1 MPIPF
6 DIVICL
12 ANVKDFILQQS
23 FRWSSVNI
31 QDYLTRYGS
40 GTVSRT
46 SWNQIFANAATSR
59 TAPRPSVV
67 SVWKSMTMKD
77 YVLGSYLVKTGWG
90 NGTLHMIVI
99 RTLNRCSGRAHR
111 SRCGLFVRLDY
122 VIGFNYILVSY
133 WGRESTCMTGKYSG
147 YILWSSMHTLRKIR
161 ISGHVLTCDL
171 VGDWRAS
178 VLQREVLS
186 LSLGTQLTLS

>member
-6 DIVICL
+6 YIILCL

-23 FRWSSVNI
+23 FRRASVNI

-67 SVWKSMTMKD
+67 SVWESMTMKD
-77 YVLGSYLVKTGWG
+77 YVLGS
-90 NGTLHMIVI
+90 
-99 RTLNRCSGRAHR
+99 
-111 SRCGLFVRLDY
+111 
-122 VIGFNYILVSY
+122 
-133 WGRESTCMTGKYSG
+133 
-147 YILWSSMHTLRKIR
+147 
-161 ISGHVLTCDL
+161 
-171 VGDWRAS
+171 
-178 VLQREVLS
+178 
-186 LSLGTQLTLS
+186 